1 METFEDEN
9 CFVGVQ
15 HINVLLGTCK
25 HFSMEFVLWEY
36 SMKFVSW
43 DYSMKFVSWEYSMK
57 LILWEYS

>member
-43 DYSMKFVSWEYSMK
+43 DYSMKF
-57 LILWEYS
+57 ILWEYS